1 MTAESGETRFQHE
14 TSTVCTERN
23 DQAEEIDLKVVT
35 SIATST
41 LKQGGQHV
49 EKSREFACS

>member
-23 DQAEEIDLKVVT
+23 DQAEEMDLKVVT

-41 LKQGGQHV
+41 LEH
-49 EKSREFACS
+49 